1 PQEGIDLIAR
11 FTGIMLLTG
20 GIILILGTGY
30 NIVKNKHFSLLF
42 VQALL
47 CLAIGI
53 AILLFKDWAI
63 SVFFVLCAVWA
74 IILGVI
80 QIVILVNLKETLK
93 YKNLLLVNCL
103 LTIGL
108 GVVLFL
114 EPLKMA
120 AILVVLIG
128 IVAVI
133 LGLALIYFSFLLR
146 SIYSRMEKEQE
157 EEVKPSGSASQS
169 QP

>member
-1 PQEGIDLIAR
+1 
-11 FTGIMLLTG
+11 
-20 GIILILGTGY
+20 
-30 NIVKNKHFSLLF
+30 
-42 VQALL
+42 
-47 CLAIGI
+47 
-53 AILLFKDWAI
+53 
-63 SVFFVLCAVWA
+63 
-74 IILGVI
+74 VI